1 MADYTVALEQL
12 RGAIEASEG
21 AGTTP
26 TRILSTGPAGNIDAS
41 DVQKRETIE
50 DRRAAGTRTSLRATY
65 SGIESSM
72 LRLSSIPVS
81 YEETGWWLA
90 SLAPTGG
97 GVPGTVDTSSY
108 ERTFT
113 PVEGT
118 ATNTYGTGYYTLN
131 LQYSSL
137 DFAATRVEKI
147 PAMAITALTLNFSKQ
162 ASGTDTGLTLDLELT
177 QTQGTVTAGTAFD
190 GSLSATTPTL
200 VLGNQLTA
208 YIDSSYGSIGSTSDD
223 QVMSASFNLVNPLTW
238 HDGMDGT
245 NAHTSGHWAQQ
256 WTPTMTITRRFSD
269 LTELNAYVAKTTRA
283 VRLEAVGDVV
293 GGSTATNIFRL
304 DFVGKPTDHRRTQID
319 GLYYAEIDLEA
330 IYDSTLTTSWEAFVR
345 NATAAAYTAT

>member
-12 RGAIEASEG
+12 RGAIETSEG
-21 AGTTP
+21 TATTP

-41 DVQKRETIE
+41 DIRKRETIE

-72 LRLSSIPVS
+72 IRLSSIPVS
-81 YEETGWWLA
+81 YEETGWWL
-90 SLAPTGG
+90 SLLAPSGG
-97 GVPGTVDTSSY
+97 TAPTTTNDAY

-118 ATNTYGTGYYTLN
+118 ATNTYGTGYFTAN

-137 DFAATRVEKI
+137 DFASTMVEKV
-147 PAMAITALTLNFSKQ
+147 PACAITSMTLNFDKR
-162 ASGTDTGLTLDLELT
+162 ASGTDTGVTMDLELT

-200 VLGNQLTA
+200 VIGNQLTA
-208 YIDSSYGSIGSTSDD
+208 YVDSAYGSIGSTSDD
-223 QVMSASFNLVNPLTW
+223 QIMSASFTLTNPLTW

-256 WTPTMTITRRFSD
+256 WTPTMSITRRFSD

-283 VRLEAVGDVV
+283 VRLEALGDAI
-293 GGSTATNIFRL
+293 GTASDQTTFRL
-304 DFVGKPTDHRRTQID
+304 DFVGKPTDHRRTQVD

-330 IYDSTLTTSWEAFVR
+330 IYDATLTTSWSAYVF
-345 NATAAAYTAT
+345 NTTDAAYTAT

>member
-1 MADYTVALEQL
+1 MADYSVALEQL

-21 AGTTP
+21 DGTTP
-26 TRILSTGPAGNIDAS
+26 TRILSTGPAGNVDAS
-41 DVQKRETIE
+41 DLQKRETIE

-72 LRLSSIPVS
+72 FRLSSIPVS

-90 SLAPTGG
+90 LLAPSG
-97 GVPGTVDTSSY
+97 GVAGSVVDTSAY

-118 ATNTYGTGYYTLN
+118 ATNSYGTGYYTAQI
-131 LQYSSL
+131 QYSSL
-137 DFAATRVEKI
+137 DFSATRVDKV
-147 PAMAITALTLNFSKQ
+147 PAMAITSMTMNFDKR

-177 QTQGTVTAGTAFD
+177 QTQGTVTAATSFD

-208 YIDSSYGSIGSTSDD
+208 YIDDTYGSIGSTSDD
-223 QVMSASFNLVNPLTW
+223 QVMSASFSLVNPLTW

-269 LTELNAYVAKTTRA
+269 LTELDAYVAKTTRA
-283 VRLEAVGDVV
+283 VRIEATGDIVGS
-293 GGSTATNIFRL
+293 STATNTFRI
-304 DFVGKPTDHRRTQID
+304 DMVGKPTDHRRTQID
-319 GLYYAEIDLEA
+319 GLYYAEIDLEG
-330 IYDSTLTTSWEAFVR
+330 IYDPTLTTSWQAYVV
-345 NATAAAYTAT
+345 NDVSAAYTAT